1 MCDGCDNH
9 FPCGCGSPVCLT
21 GEEEYWNNYN
31 KQMAEERKT
40 DKGKKQDTQDAGSDE
55 SK

>member
-31 KQMAEERKT
+31 RSKAKEKDAEKE
-40 DKGKKQDTQDAGSDE
+40 KGEDAKKAHKNEAQ
-55 SK
+55 